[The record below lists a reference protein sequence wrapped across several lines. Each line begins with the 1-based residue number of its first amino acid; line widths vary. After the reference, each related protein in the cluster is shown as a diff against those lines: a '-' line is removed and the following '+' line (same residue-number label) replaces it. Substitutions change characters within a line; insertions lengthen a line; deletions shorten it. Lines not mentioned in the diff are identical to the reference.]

1 MDSSLIDVKRRWVA
15 QASPSLPDVYA
26 NIIDVQNDK
35 EMVSSPVTRDV
46 GLQRRGPRALFR
58 ASGHWSTAEH
68 GQGYCEGIESR
79 TMKKLELLS
88 IILSIA
94 TVGIALGAVVIGSN
108 ATLRTEL
115 RTEMESLRMDTRAEV
130 QGLRTEI
137 ENLRADTRTEMQ
149 ELRTEMRAEIQ
160 SLRTDVRADFAE
172 VRADLRAVED
182 RLSALEQRQA
192 RTEGLVEALRDAIAT
207 QGLPDA
213 GGENEAT

>member
-1 MDSSLIDVKRRWVA
+1 
-15 QASPSLPDVYA
+15 
-26 NIIDVQNDK
+26 
-35 EMVSSPVTRDV
+35 
-46 GLQRRGPRALFR
+46 
-58 ASGHWSTAEH
+58 
-68 GQGYCEGIESR
+68 
-79 TMKKLELLS
+79 MKKLELLS

-108 ATLRTEL
+108 ANLRTEL

-130 QGLRTEI
+130 QGLRTE
-137 ENLRADTRTEMQ
+137 MQ
-149 ELRTEMRAEIQ
+149 ELRTDMRAEIQ

-172 VRADLRAVED
+172 VRADLRAVEG

-207 QGLPDA
+207 QGRPDA